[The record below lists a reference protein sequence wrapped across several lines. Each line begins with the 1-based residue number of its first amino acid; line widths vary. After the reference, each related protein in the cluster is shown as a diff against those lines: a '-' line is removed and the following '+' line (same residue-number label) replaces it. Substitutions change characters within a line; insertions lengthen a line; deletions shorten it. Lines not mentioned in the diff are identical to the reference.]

1 LHVNAP
7 NEVVAAFSFL
17 RGTDSREHQLV
28 RAFRAGSSDAFSL
41 VYARVRDVLLDRRDV
56 LLLHPS
62 VAVAVPG
69 HGAGARNL
77 ACESLIE
84 RLSAEFPHLV
94 PGPGLLVRVEDGP
107 EAKGSPARDS
117 HAEVRTLRWHDD
129 LVPAHVRGVLLV
141 DDVVASGHTLTA
153 CFRVLP
159 AARRSEAHAL
169 VVARALDGGP
179 SDGGPSEPEPQ

>member
-1 LHVNAP
+1 MHVNAP
-7 NEVVAAFSFL
+7 SEVVAAFSFV
-17 RGTDSREHQLV
+17 RGSDSREHELV
-28 RAFRAGSSDAFSL
+28 RAFRAGSPDAFAL
-41 VYARVRDVLLDRRDV
+41 VYARVRDVLLDRQDV

-69 HGAGARNL
+69 HRAGARNL

-84 RLSAEFPHLV
+84 RLSAEFRLLV

-117 HAEVRTLRWHDD
+117 HAEVRTLRWHEE
-129 LVPAHVRGVLLV
+129 LVPAHVRSVLLV
-141 DDVVASGHTLTA
+141 DDVIASGHTLTA

-159 AARRSEAHAL
+159 AERRSEAHAL
-169 VVARALDGGP
+169 VVARALDGAP
-179 SDGGPSEPEPQ
+179 PDGSLSEPEPQ